1 MSRPWG
7 GVLGPAHPS
16 RSLTP
21 TSLPGLSPST
31 AFSTR
36 TRIGVL
42 CRSRATLPLGDPRPQ
57 SLALPQMQVAEQC
70 WNSAAP
76 SWAQLATPG
85 GDGRALIQG
94 DTGAQQALQLTGRAS
109 QSPGRARVTL
119 ALWERRTVLGV
130 WEGAGIRL
138 PGLHPVPLTCRR
150 EDSRPGW
157 CVRCCPLVVTS
168 GRFPCCSLGMPPFPR
183 EPSQGLCL
191 HGELHARLKTLWT
204 AVLLGAAYS

>member
-1 MSRPWG
+1 MSGPWG

-36 TRIGVL
+36 TRTGVP
-42 CRSRATLPLGDPRPQ
+42 CRSRATSPLGDPEPE
-57 SLALPQMQVAEQC
+57 SLALPQVQVGEQC

-94 DTGAQQALQLTGRAS
+94 DTGAQQA
-109 QSPGRARVTL
+109 SPQPWAGPGDL

-138 PGLHPVPLTCRR
+138 PGLHPVPLTCGRQA
-150 EDSRPGW
+150 SRPGW
-157 CVRCCPLVVTS
+157 CTRCCPLEVTA
-168 GRFPCCSLGMPPFPR
+168 GRLTCCSLGMPPFPL
-183 EPSQGLCL
+183 EPSQGL
-191 HGELHARLKTLWT
+191 
-204 AVLLGAAYS
+204 